1 MKKLIFLF
9 TIFFAAGSI
18 AQDCKNLY
26 YLQSGKTIEMT
37 IYGKKGNLNGRQ
49 VYTVSNV
56 SNTPTGVSS
65 TINSEMFDK
74 TGKSIAKATNNMVCN
89 KGALMMDMK
98 MFIPAQQME
107 QMKTAD
113 ASGSTSYLE
122 YPADMKAGDKLKDA
136 EFNMDYTANGIA
148 SNINVN
154 MTERSVLG
162 KENVS
167 SPAGSWDAFKI
178 TYKSRIRM
186 KVAGI
191 GIPVNMDVTEWYVP
205 DFGVVKTESR
215 NGTTLITSIK

>member
-1 MKKLIFLF
+1 
-9 TIFFAAGSI
+9 
-18 AQDCKNLY
+18 
-26 YLQSGKTIEMT
+26 
-37 IYGKKGNLNGRQ
+37 
-49 VYTVSNV
+49 
-56 SNTPTGVSS
+56 
-65 TINSEMFDK
+65 
-74 TGKSIAKATNNMVCN
+74 
-89 KGALMMDMK
+89 MMDMK

-107 QMKTAD
+107 QMKTSE